1 MRRRSPSLPYR
12 LVARII
18 AVALL
23 GLGVPQ
29 TGATLLRLYAAAVPS
44 TPFPTEAAA
53 AAAAL
58 HRIDLLKRADQW
70 FGDPDA
76 RISAALFEFRIANR
90 QEQGGSR
97 DPRQLAEA
105 IADFSSGL
113 ARAPA
118 NPFGWIA
125 LGDARMEAGDRRGAA
140 KALRAS
146 ILFGAYE
153 LPLSVPRAE
162 LGLALWPQLD
172 GDERE
177 EVAQQIRLAWRFY
190 PQELVAVA
198 KRSGAAFPA
207 AIALAREPA
216 QLSAFL
222 RALAAR

>member
-1 MRRRSPSLPYR
+1 MAVRSPSLPYR
-12 LVARII
+12 LVAGII
-18 AVALL
+18 AIALL
-23 GLGVPQ
+23 GLGLPQ
-29 TGATLLRLYAAAVPS
+29 TGATLLRLYGAAPPS
-44 TPFPTEAAA
+44 TSSPGEAAA
-53 AAAAL
+53 Q

-76 RISAALFEFRIANR
+76 RISAALLEFRIANR
-90 QEQGGSR
+90 DAQGGSR
-97 DPRQLAEA
+97 NAPQLAAA
-105 IADFSSGL
+105 IADFSKGL

-118 NPFGWIA
+118 NPFAWIV

-162 LGLALWPQLD
+162 LGLALWPDLD
-172 GDERE
+172 GDEQE

-222 RALAAR
+222 RALASR